1 MACLIHD
8 KYGKPLTCSELI
20 HKGVNRF
27 LNIVLE
33 LEIFILHVGGYIP
46 SHNIRRLLYRMAGIH
61 IGKGSTL
68 HTGIRFYDPR
78 NIRIG
83 EDSIIGENTVLDGRD
98 EIMIGDHVDIASD
111 VMVYN
116 SQHDINSESFAATH
130 SPVCIEDYTFIGPH
144 AILLPGVTIGKGAVV
159 GAGAVVTKDVPP
171 FAIVGGVPAH
181 TIGER
186 TLKNPSYRLG
196 RARWFR

>member
-1 MACLIHD
+1 MVCLIHD

-68 HTGIRFYDPR
+68 HTGIRFYDSR

-83 EDSIIGENTVLDGRD
+83 EDSIVGENTVLDGRD
-98 EIMIGDHVDIASD
+98 EIIIGNHVDIASY
-111 VMVYN
+111 VMIYN
-116 SQHDINSESFAATH
+116 SQHDVNSENFAATH
-130 SPVCIEDYTFIGPH
+130 SPVHIDDYVFIGPR
-144 AILLPGVTIGKGAVV
+144 AILLPGVTIGKGAIV

-186 TLKNPSYRLG
+186 ALKNPSYRLG

>member
-1 MACLIHD
+1 
-8 KYGKPLTCSELI
+8 
-20 HKGVNRF
+20 

-33 LEIFILHVGGYIP
+33 LEVFILHMGGYIP
-46 SHNIRRLLYRMAGIH
+46 SHHIRRLLYRMAGMR

-83 EDSIIGENTVLDGRD
+83 NDSIVGENTVLDGRD
-98 EIMIGDHVDIASD
+98 EIIIGDHVDIASD
-111 VMVYN
+111 VMIYN
-116 SQHDINSESFAATH
+116 SQHNMNNENFVATH
-130 SPVCIEDYTFIGPH
+130 SPVHIDDYAFIGPR

-159 GAGAVVTKDVPP
+159 GAGAVVTKDAPS
-171 FAIVGGVPAH
+171 FAVVGGVPAH

>member
-1 MACLIHD
+1 MVCLIRD
-8 KYGKPLTCSELI
+8 KYGKPLTCSEFV
-20 HKGVNRF
+20 HKAVSRIF
-27 LNIVLE
+27 SIILE
-33 LEIFILHVGGYIP
+33 LEVFILHVGGHIP
-46 SHNIRRLLYRMAGIH
+46 SHHIRRLLCRMAGIR

-68 HTGIRFYDPR
+68 HMRIRFYDPR
-78 NIRIG
+78 NIKIG

-98 EIMIGDHVDIASD
+98 KIIIGNHVDIASD

-130 SPVCIEDYTFIGPH
+130 SPVHIDDYTFIGPR
-144 AILLPGVTIGKGAVV
+144 AILLPGVTVGKGAVV